1 MIEAPRA
8 HGPLLGVFAAAEFP
22 EVTIE
27 LQPEDTVL
35 LYTDGLIER
44 NPRVAGDIA
53 LRDLL
58 ASLTF
63 ADVDELIA
71 QIEARALG
79 TPPVRLPDDAAILAI
94 QVTAP
99 APGGA
104 DVDGKGAPM
113 LAHALT
119 Q

>member
-1 MIEAPRA
+1 M
-8 HGPLLGVFAAAEFP
+8 
-22 EVTIE
+22 
-27 LQPEDTVL
+27 
-35 LYTDGLIER
+35 
-44 NPRVAGDIA
+44 
-53 LRDLL
+53 
-58 ASLTF
+58 
-63 ADVDELIA
+63 DELIA

-104 DVDGKGAPM
+104 DVEGKGAPM
-113 LAHALT
+113 LVHALA